1 MTKERDLAI
10 IRTMRILVT
19 QGRNSET
26 DQQLAERAL
35 SLAELYHGGALMNDI
50 KIGVMTALD
59 FYSCLSERAI
69 IMTKFFFDHV
79 ERRDEIKGDN
89 EEYNFETGRQLVET
103 ACQWQKFE
111 GKQF

>member
-69 IMTKFFFDHV
+69 IMTKFFLITSKDV
-79 ERRDEIKGDN
+79 TKLKAITKNTILKLADN
-89 EEYNFETGRQLVET
+89 
-103 ACQWQKFE
+103 
-111 GKQF
+111 